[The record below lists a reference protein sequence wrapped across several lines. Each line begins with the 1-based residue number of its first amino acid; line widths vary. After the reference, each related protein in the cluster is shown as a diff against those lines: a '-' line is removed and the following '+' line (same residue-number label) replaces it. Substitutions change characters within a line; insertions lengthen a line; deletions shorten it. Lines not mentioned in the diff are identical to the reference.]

1 MKVKHLLS
9 MQDLTS
15 KEIEAI
21 LDLSGELKQKLR
33 KGEPHQLLYGKTL
46 GMLFAK
52 PSTRTRVSFETAMT
66 QLGGH
71 AIYMSLN
78 DLQLGRSETIAD
90 TARTLSG
97 YVDAVMARLFKHE
110 DIVEL
115 ARFSK
120 VPVINGLTDTHH
132 PCQTLADLMTI
143 REKKGKLKGLKLA
156 WVGDGNNV
164 CNSLMLGCTLV
175 GMNVSVS
182 CPRGYEPS
190 VDIVAQAK
198 KNAAK
203 TGAKVEI
210 SNDPKKAVTGADV
223 IYTDVWTSMGQEKER
238 EQRLTDFQGYQ
249 VNVELLKHA
258 KKDVIFMHCLPAHRG
273 EEVAD
278 AVIDG
283 PHSVVWDQSENRMH
297 AQKGILVV
305 LMGTEKSSRKP
316 KSGGRT

>member
-33 KGEPHQLLYGKTL
+33 KGEPHPLLYGRTL

-71 AIYMSLN
+71 AIYMGLN
-78 DLQLGRSETIAD
+78 DLQLGRGETIAD

-97 YVDAVMARLFKHE
+97 YVDEVMARLFKHE

-143 REKKGKLKGLKLA
+143 REKKGTLKGLKLA

-175 GMNVSVS
+175 GMNVSVA
-182 CPRGYEPS
+182 CPRGYEPPA
-190 VDIVAQAK
+190 DIVAQAK

-210 SNDPKKAVTGADV
+210 SNDPKKAVAGADV
-223 IYTDVWTSMGQEKER
+223 IYTDAWTSMGQEKER
-238 EQRLTDFQGYQ
+238 ERRLMGFQGYQ

-283 PHSVVWDQSENRMH
+283 PHSVVWDQAENRMH

-305 LMGTEKSSRKP
+305 LIGAEKSLRKP

>member
-9 MQDLTS
+9 MKNLTS

-33 KGEPHQLLYGKTL
+33 KGEPHQILHGKTL

-71 AIYMSLN
+71 AIYMGLN
-78 DLQLGRSETIAD
+78 DLQLGRGETIAD

-97 YVDAVMARLFKHE
+97 YVDGVMARLFKHE

-175 GMNVSVS
+175 GMNVSVA
-182 CPRGYEPS
+182 CPRGYEPP

-210 SNDPKKAVTGADV
+210 SNDPKKAVAGADV

-238 EQRLTDFQGYQ
+238 EQRLMDFQGYQ

-283 PHSVVWDQSENRMH
+283 PHSVVWDQAENRMH
-297 AQKGILVV
+297 AQKGILVM
-305 LMGTEKSSRKP
+305 LMGAKKSLRKP

>member
-21 LDLSGELKQKLR
+21 LNLSEELKQKLR
-33 KGEPHQLLYGKTL
+33 KGKPHQLLRGNTL

-71 AIYMSLN
+71 AIYMGLN
-78 DLQLGRSETIAD
+78 DLQLDRGETLAD

-110 DIVEL
+110 DVVEL

-120 VPVINGLTDTHH
+120 VPVINGLTDKHH

-143 REKKGKLKGLKLA
+143 REKKGKLKGLKLT
-156 WVGDGNNV
+156 WIGDGNNV

-175 GMNVSVS
+175 GMNVSVA
-182 CPRGYEPS
+182 CPRSYDPPA
-190 VDIVAQAK
+190 DIIAQAK

-210 SNDPKKAVTGADV
+210 SNDPKKAVAGADV
-223 IYTDVWTSMGQEKER
+223 IYTDVWTSMGQDKER
-238 EQRLTDFQGYQ
+238 EQRLMDFRGYQ

-273 EEVAD
+273 EEVAG

-283 PHSVVWDQSENRMH
+283 PHSVVWAQAENRMH

-305 LMGTEKSSRKP
+305 LMGAEKYLRKL